1 MGDSMGNALVHVV
14 DDDKAVRDS
23 LAMLLD
29 AEGLDAR
36 LYADAERFLATAPL
50 SAPGVV
56 VVDVRM
62 AGMSGLDLLRHL
74 HDRRIDLPVV
84 VITGHADVAMA
95 VQALKEGALDFFE
108 KPFDD
113 AAFLASVRNGLNI
126 GERSFQERK
135 QRVEME
141 AAFAT
146 LTPRERE
153 VMALV
158 VQGLP
163 NKAAAAELSISV
175 RTVEIH
181 RAHVMEKMRAESLS
195 ALVRMALSLEDQDR
209 NARPLHDPR

>member
-1 MGDSMGNALVHVV
+1 MSDTLVHVV
-14 DDDKAVRDS
+14 DDDKAVRES

-29 AEGLDAR
+29 AEGLQAR
-36 LYADAERFLATAPL
+36 CYADAESFLATAPL
-50 SAPGVV
+50 NLPGVV
-56 VVDVRM
+56 VADVRM
-62 AGMSGLDLLRHL
+62 SGMSGLDLLRHL
-74 HDRRIDLPVV
+74 QDRRIDLPVV
-84 VITGHADVAMA
+84 IITGHAHVAMA

-113 AAFLASVRNGLNI
+113 AAFLASVRNGMNI
-126 GERSFQERK
+126 GARSFHERSRRTEI
-135 QRVEME
+135 E
-141 AAFAT
+141 AAFAS

-163 NKAAAAELSISV
+163 NKAAAVELAISV

-181 RAHVMEKMRAESLS
+181 RAHVMDKMKADSLS

-209 NARPLHDPR
+209 ASRPLHVPA